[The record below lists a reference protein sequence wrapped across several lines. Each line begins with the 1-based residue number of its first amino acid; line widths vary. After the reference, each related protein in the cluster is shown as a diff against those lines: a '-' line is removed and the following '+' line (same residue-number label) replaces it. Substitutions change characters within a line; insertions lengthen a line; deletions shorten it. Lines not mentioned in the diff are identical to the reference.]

1 MNLKEYE
8 QEKFGIADIIRS
20 AQAVDTKDDSLQSE
34 CRAAALGFRARQLRE
49 GPQFLRHAVNR
60 RAINR
65 CGGGPKAVP
74 GLPTTRRSGAI
85 TS

>member
-34 CRAAALGFRARQLRE
+34 CRAAASSLSSAPTTRE
-49 GPQFLRHAVNR
+49 GSSVPNG
-60 RAINR
+60 RAITGAGAGRKSSSPN
-65 CGGGPKAVP
+65 P
-74 GLPTTRRSGAI
+74 TRRSGVI